1 QNKFLATFIAALE
14 RKTPQK
20 LYISGTST
28 KTPQKVRAIA
38 AFMTKTP
45 QKGQALVALLEKR
58 HYRSSISAKAFSPFS
73 SGEEL
78 DPKVHTFNP
87 KKTKDCWLIVFGK
100 VYDVTPFMDIDHP
113 EGGEVLLSA
122 TGKDVTNDFDDVGH
136 SD

>member
-1 QNKFLATFIAALE
+1 M
-14 RKTPQK
+14 PQK

-28 KTPQKVRAIA
+28 KIPQKVRAIA

-58 HYRSSISAKAFSPFS
+58 RTKAKAFSPFS

-87 KKTKDCWLIVFGK
+87 NKTKDCWLIIFGK
-100 VYDVTPFMDIDHP
+100 VCDVTPFMDIDHP

-122 TGKDVTNDFDDVGH
+122 TGKDVTNDFEDVGH

>member
-1 QNKFLATFIAALE
+1 MFIAALE
-14 RKTPQK
+14 RKTTQK

-45 QKGQALVALLEKR
+45 QKGKALEALLEKCR
-58 HYRSSISAKAFSPFS
+58 YRSSIS
-73 SGEEL
+73 EL

-87 KKTKDCWLIVFGK
+87 NKTKDCWLIIFGK

-122 TGKDVTNDFDDVGH
+122 TGKDVTNDFEDMGH